1 MRAAIAMVRQGS
13 TREDLRDQKKSEGA
27 GKERP
32 RSFHFVY
39 NPKDAPYKL
48 AISFEKSRVNRD
60 ELIGALRAVIKQ
72 LESGTLELGKK
83 R

>member
-1 MRAAIAMVRQGS
+1 MVRQGS
-13 TREDLRDQKKSEGA
+13 TREDIRDQKKSEGP
-27 GKERP
+27 GKGRA

-72 LESGTLELGKK
+72 LESGEVKLSGKG
-83 R
+83 